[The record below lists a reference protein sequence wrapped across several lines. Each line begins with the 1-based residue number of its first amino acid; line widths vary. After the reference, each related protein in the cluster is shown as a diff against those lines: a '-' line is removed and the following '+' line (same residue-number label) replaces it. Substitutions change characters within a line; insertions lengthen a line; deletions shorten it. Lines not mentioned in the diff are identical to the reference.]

1 MEPGNL
7 LIDTSIIIDHLRK
20 KNKRK
25 SQYYKIIGKYTLFV
39 STVTLFELFAGA
51 KDQQKMDDIN
61 NIIEYLKILPFT
73 KQTAEKAGEI
83 YLSLKS
89 ENKLI
94 EIKDLFIAATAL
106 SHSLPLMTLNV
117 KHFDRIE
124 ELKIM

>member
-25 SQYYKIIGKYTLFV
+25 SQYYKIFGT
-39 STVTLFELFAGA
+39 
-51 KDQQKMDDIN
+51 
-61 NIIEYLKILPFT
+61 
-73 KQTAEKAGEI
+73 GEI

-117 KHFDRIE
+117 KHFDLIE
-124 ELKIM
+124 ELRIL

>member
-25 SQYYKIIGKYTLFV
+25 SQYYKIVGNYTLFV

-73 KQTAEKAGEI
+73 KKTAEKAGEI
-83 YLSLKS
+83 YLSLRR

-94 EIKDLFIAATAL
+94 EIKDLFIAATAIT
-106 SHSLPLMTLNV
+106 HSLPLMSLNLR
-117 KHFDRIE
+117 HFDRIE
-124 ELKIM
+124 ELRIL